1 MPESNTNPLLTLFT
15 ESMTG
20 GVLLT
25 PEQRDVIT
33 TCFHE
38 VIHAWTEPHRVYH
51 SLSNHLIPLLD
62 RINNTLH
69 EPYTGRVAIMGAFY
83 HDVVMKPG
91 VKDSTNVETS
101 AALWDHHYNRL
112 TEFCSPDFGMDVFD
126 AIMST
131 RYDLPQ
137 DEVNN
142 TLLRS
147 CDLMGL
153 AQPWTEYVRVGTQ
166 IEQESSCPPRPVER
180 ARWLLGLLSS
190 PRIFRAGSV
199 WDQLELTA
207 RDNLSRDLA
216 MTLTANPDV
225 FNL

>member
-1 MPESNTNPLLTLFT
+1 MPESNTNSLLTLFT
-15 ESMTG
+15 ERMTG
-20 GVLLT
+20 GVPPT

-62 RINNTLH
+62 RVRNTLPA
-69 EPYTGRVAIMGAFY
+69 PYAGRVAIMGAFY

-91 VKDSTNVETS
+91 VKDSTNVEVS
-101 AALWDHHYNRL
+101 AALWSQHHRRL
-112 TEFCSPDFGMDVFD
+112 TEFCSPEFSMDVFD

-153 AQPWTEYVRVGTQ
+153 GQPWTEYVRVGVQ

-190 PRIFRAGSV
+190 PRIFRAGDV